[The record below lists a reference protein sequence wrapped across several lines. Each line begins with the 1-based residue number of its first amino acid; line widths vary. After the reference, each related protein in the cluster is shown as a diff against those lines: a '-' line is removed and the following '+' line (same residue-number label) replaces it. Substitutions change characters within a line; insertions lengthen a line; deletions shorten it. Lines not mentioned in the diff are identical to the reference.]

1 MAENRVDTLLTPELY
16 CSNIKVSVA
25 FYTETLGF
33 NIQYEREEEGFAM
46 LEREGSRIMLDEIGK
61 PAMSV
66 SRSWLSAS
74 LEFPFGRGVNFQ
86 IKTAAVDKLY
96 EKVQKNGAPI
106 FLPIENKWYRA
117 GNIEIGQRQF
127 MVLDPDGY
135 MLRFIEEIGTKE
147 R

>member
-1 MAENRVDTLLTPELY
+1 MAKNRVDTSLTPELY

-33 NIQYEREEEGFAM
+33 SIQYEREEEGFAM

-61 PAMSV
+61 PAASV
-66 SRSWLSAS
+66 NRSWLSAS

-96 EKVQKNGAPI
+96 EKVQKIVRVSSCPSKTNG
-106 FLPIENKWYRA
+106 IERVILRL
-117 GNIEIGQRQF
+117 GNGNLLYWIQMDICF
-127 MVLDPDGY
+127 VL
-135 MLRFIEEIGTKE
+135 
-147 R
+147 

>member
-1 MAENRVDTLLTPELY
+1 MAKNRVDTLLTPELY

-33 NIQYEREEEGFAM
+33 SIQYEREEEGFAM

-61 PAMSV
+61 PAASV
-66 SRSWLSAS
+66 NRSWLSAS

-96 EKVQKNGAPI
+96 EKVQKNSARI

-127 MVLDPDGY
+127 IVLDPDGY
-135 MLRFIEEIGTKE
+135 MLRFIEEIGTTD